1 MGVFSQIFIY
11 SLYNDTERTCSNF
24 KLYFQDF
31 TILSQLPPTPTT
43 AISNLQSLFLIT
55 TTKRLASF
63 NLARF
68 LNWGK
73 MNSKLTYKPAQ
84 AYSILQTKTGNEVL
98 QTFSKESWLG
108 FVKASVTCSSIWS
121 LEKQGQ
127 DSSVMKFHNHRGE
140 ILCRRHSPHFI
151 RLWLPSNGLPHHC
164 EAETF

>member
-11 SLYNDTERTCSNF
+11 SLYNDTERTCSYF

-43 AISNLQSLFLIT
+43 AINNPQSLFLIT

-73 MNSKLTYKPAQ
+73 MNSKLTYKLAQ

-98 QTFSKESWLG
+98 QTFSKGVLAWICKGLCYLFFYLESR
-108 FVKASVTCSSIWS
+108 KARPRLFRHEISQSS
-121 LEKQGQ
+121 G
-127 DSSVMKFHNHRGE
+127 
-140 ILCRRHSPHFI
+140 
-151 RLWLPSNGLPHHC
+151 
-164 EAETF
+164 